1 MVVSRGPSLSEQVY
15 DYVRERIVSGTYL
28 PGQILSESE
37 LAQTLEVSRTPVSI
51 ALTTLLERGLLQQ
64 KNGKF
69 TVPVLTMKDVVD
81 LYTCRLAFDG
91 LATRLA
97 AETISTDALKKL
109 ERHLGVWENPPEE
122 DDLRALWVADL
133 SFHELIYE
141 VSGNRHLVRFAQ
153 IAAELAAVYRRNT
166 IRRLKDDRAR
176 SREDVR
182 LEHERILQA
191 LADHD
196 PERAERVAREH
207 IQNVID
213 HLGQM
218 EVIDAEF
225 LKDA

>member
-1 MVVSRGPSLSEQVY
+1 MIVSRGPSLSEQVY
-15 DYVRERIVSGTYL
+15 SYVREQIVTGAYV

-37 LAQTLEVSRTPVSI
+37 LAQTLNVSRTPVSI

-69 TVPVLTMKDVVD
+69 AVPLLTMKDVVD

-97 AETISTDALKKL
+97 AEMISTDALKKL

-182 LEHERILQA
+182 LEHARIFQA

-207 IQNVID
+207 IQHVID
-213 HLGQM
+213 HLGEM

>member
-1 MVVSRGPSLSEQVY
+1 MLTCRARFYPNPNSPK
-15 DYVRERIVSGTYL
+15 
-28 PGQILSESE
+28 
-37 LAQTLEVSRTPVSI
+37 TLNVSRTPVSI

-69 TVPVLTMKDVVD
+69 AVPLLTMKDVVD

-97 AETISTDALKKL
+97 AETISADALKKL

-141 VSGNRHLVRFAQ
+141 VSGNHHLVRFAQ

-196 PERAERVAREH
+196 PRARGKGRARAHPTCYRPFGRDGSYRRRV
-207 IQNVID
+207 
-213 HLGQM
+213 
-218 EVIDAEF
+218 
-225 LKDA
+225 LKRRLVQEGSSSQCG